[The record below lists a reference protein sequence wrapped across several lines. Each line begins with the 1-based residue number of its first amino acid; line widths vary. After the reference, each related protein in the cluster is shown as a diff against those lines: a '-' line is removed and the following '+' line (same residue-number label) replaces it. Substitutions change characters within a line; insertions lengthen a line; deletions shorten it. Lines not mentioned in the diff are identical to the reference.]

1 MAALFYVRLIGFA
14 IGTLVYLFL
23 LALILGHRR
32 PRLLERLLF
41 FLVLSL
47 FLIFAG
53 GLLEMNAR
61 IQYTVPPELTRLFA
75 ASLIALGILFL
86 FPLAVHTHAE
96 YFQQASRRRLQ
107 TSFMALVYLIYLVPL
122 NSLLIAAIESHRQ
135 STPWYSTAV
144 GSLLTHSG
152 VVLVSCLIVG
162 GLLQLFIA
170 RSANAP
176 VERRLFQCLFW
187 VSCFLAVFLALREFA
202 PGLSP
207 MQGDAVSAAIILSGI
222 LPGGLLIYYAL
233 RHNFLEFGAQ
243 RNLLYA
249 LSAISLAV
257 LYLALVHRVSGWLAS
272 TLPPE
277 ATASILLFALLFL
290 FEPLERLIGPLLY
303 KNFTARIGYLQ
314 RLTIEIQEQAR
325 QGRVAPLLAFAEEKI
340 REELSLA
347 GVRISVPRQATGK
360 PLEIPGGLGHAVS
373 VPLLKEKGEIGVLE
387 AVSTG
392 AYLTGETS
400 AALEFLAEQLPAMID
415 LARLIEEKLQLER
428 ELAERE
434 RLALLGQMAASVS
447 HNLRNPLSS
456 MKTILQVQLEHPD
469 LPLDV
474 RHDCALVVDEIDRM
488 SVKLKQLLN
497 FAKPSVNGQRI
508 AAVAL
513 ARQTAALFG
522 RDAERRNVRMEFD
535 SPADE
540 IAIVASEEAF
550 TEALSNLLVNA
561 IEAQPEGGRVRVSL
575 ARTAQGAEVCV
586 EDDGP
591 GISSELREKIYQPF
605 FTTKVTGTGLGLSI
619 VARRAAE
626 MGARLDCQSPV
637 RDAKGTRFILTLPPG
652 AAMDSTES

>member
-1 MAALFYVRLIGFA
+1 M
-14 IGTLVYLFL
+14 
-23 LALILGHRR
+23 
-32 PRLLERLLF
+32 
-41 FLVLSL
+41 
-47 FLIFAG
+47 
-53 GLLEMNAR
+53 
-61 IQYTVPPELTRLFA
+61 
-75 ASLIALGILFL
+75 
-86 FPLAVHTHAE
+86 
-96 YFQQASRRRLQ
+96 
-107 TSFMALVYLIYLVPL
+107 VYLIYLVPL
-122 NSLLIAAIESHRQ
+122 NSLLIAAVEAHRR
-135 STPWYSTAV
+135 STPWYSTVA
-144 GSLLTHSG
+144 GSLLAHSG

-170 RSANAP
+170 RSADSL
-176 VERRLFQCLFW
+176 VERRLFQRLFW
-187 VSCFLAVFLALREFA
+187 VSCFLAVFLAIREFA
-202 PGLSP
+202 TSLSP
-207 MQGDAVSAAIILSGI
+207 LQGDAVSAAIILGGI
-222 LPGGLLIYYAL
+222 VPGALLIYYAL

-257 LYLALVHRVSGWLAS
+257 FYLALVHRVSGWLAWI
-272 TLPPE
+272 LPPE

-303 KNFTARIGYLQ
+303 KNFTARIGHLQ

-325 QGRVAPLLAFAEEKI
+325 QGRVASLIAFAEEKI

-347 GVRISVPRQATGK
+347 GVRISVPRPATEK
-360 PLEIPGGLGHAVS
+360 PLEIPGGLGNAVS
-373 VPLLKEKGEIGVLE
+373 VPLLKDKTEIGVLE

-400 AALEFLAEQLPAMID
+400 AALEFLGEQLPAMID
-415 LARLIEEKLQLER
+415 LARLIEEKLRLER

-434 RLALLGQMAASVS
+434 RLALLGQLAASVS

-488 SVKLKQLLN
+488 SEKLKQLLN

-535 SPADE
+535 SPAGE
-540 IAIVASEEAF
+540 ILILASEEAF

-575 ARTAQGAEVCV
+575 ARNVEGAEMRV

-591 GISSELREKIYQPF
+591 GISAELRDKIYQPF

-619 VARRAAE
+619 VARRAVE
-626 MGARLDCQSPV
+626 MGARLECQSPV
-637 RDAKGTRFILTLPPG
+637 CDGKGTRFILTLPME
-652 AAMDSTES
+652 AAKEVTEP

>member
-1 MAALFYVRLIGFA
+1 MV
-14 IGTLVYLFL
+14 
-23 LALILGHRR
+23 
-32 PRLLERLLF
+32 
-41 FLVLSL
+41 S
-47 FLIFAG
+47 
-53 GLLEMNAR
+53 
-61 IQYTVPPELTRLFA
+61 
-75 ASLIALGILFL
+75 
-86 FPLAVHTHAE
+86 
-96 YFQQASRRRLQ
+96 
-107 TSFMALVYLIYLVPL
+107 
-122 NSLLIAAIESHRQ
+122 
-135 STPWYSTAV
+135 
-144 GSLLTHSG
+144 SLLTHSG

-170 RSANAP
+170 RSADAL
-176 VERRLFQCLFW
+176 VERRLFQCLFS

-202 PGLSP
+202 TDLSP
-207 MQGDAVSAAIILSGI
+207 FQADAVSAAIILGGI
-222 LPGGLLIYYAL
+222 LPGALLIYYAL

-272 TLPPE
+272 ILPPE

-303 KNFTARIGYLQ
+303 KNFTARIGHLQ
-314 RLTIEIQEQAR
+314 RLSIEIQEQAR
-325 QGRVAPLLAFAEEKI
+325 QGRVAPLIAFAEEEI
-340 REELSLA
+340 RKELSLA
-347 GVRISVPRQATGK
+347 GVRISVPRQAMGK

-373 VPLLKEKGEIGVLE
+373 IPLLKDKVEIGVLE

-415 LARLIEEKLQLER
+415 LARLIEDKLRLER

-456 MKTILQVQLEHPD
+456 MKTILQVQLEHSD
-469 LPLDV
+469 LPLDA
-474 RHDCALVVDEIDRM
+474 RHDCALVVGEIDRM
-488 SVKLKQLLN
+488 SEKLKQLLN

-522 RDAERRNVRMEFD
+522 RDAERRDVRMEFD
-535 SPADE
+535 SPAGE
-540 IAIVASEEAF
+540 IMILASENAF

-561 IEAQPEGGRVRVSL
+561 IEAQPGGGRVRVSL
-575 ARTAQGAEVCV
+575 LRGAEEAEVRV

-591 GISSELREKIYQPF
+591 GIS
-605 FTTKVTGTGLGLSI
+605 
-619 VARRAAE
+619 AE
-626 MGARLDCQSPV
+626 
-637 RDAKGTRFILTLPPG
+637 
-652 AAMDSTES
+652 